1 MLLNLKALHHNAV
14 IVVDSFV
21 LDVYIILINLDVSV
35 LQNHL
40 YCDIV
45 IVMSEKRSPNNVIR
59 VISAWLGEPELL
71 TGDVDIDG
79 WSF

>member
-45 IVMSEKRSPNNVIR
+45 I
-59 VISAWLGEPELL
+59 
-71 TGDVDIDG
+71 DD
-79 WSF
+79 